1 MIWWQAPTTLVTD
14 RKDLAALK
22 HSDQGNRVGGRH
34 ASTQPLV
41 GRVVGRGLSAQRSL
55 RRLPRQRGDR
65 GATDEKLKVVY
76 HLNDLDKVSFVV
88 GNIQNHLDGIGGP
101 DNVTIALVVHGQ
113 ALRAIHA
120 SAANPDLTKH
130 VGQFSR
136 AGIELAACGN
146 TMKSQKVGLADLLP
160 GFIAAD
166 QGGVVRI
173 AELQSQGYLYLR
185 P

>member
-1 MIWWQAPTTLVTD
+1 MHRRSILW
-14 RKDLAALK
+14 AA
-22 HSDQGNRVGGRH
+22 
-34 ASTQPLV
+34 ASAL
-41 GRVVGRGLSAQRSL
+41 GAASSRASA
-55 RRLPRQRGDR
+55 
-65 GATDEKLKVVY
+65 ATEAAATKKLKVVY

-88 GNIQNHLDGIGGP
+88 GNIQNHLDGVGGP

-113 ALRAIHA
+113 ALRAFHA
-120 SAANPDLTKH
+120 SAANPDLVRH
-130 VGQFSR
+130 IGQFSR
-136 AGIELAACGN
+136 AGLELAVCGN

-160 GFIAAD
+160 GFVVAE